1 MMTLSDEEAS
11 RISNSKIKPESHEF
25 IRSAPDDAKQIL
37 AAWYFDGAKIQY
49 SGKIN
54 PTEDDWNDY
63 TKSEFPVKNTFVQY
77 KWRMKPDTVKK
88 CRLALMKANGVVKPL
103 LVEDY
108 EFSLVFMNLQSNEI
122 FIRWLT
128 DWIEYEEPQ

>member
-11 RISNSKIKPESHEF
+11 RISNSKIKP
-25 IRSAPDDAKQIL
+25 APDEAKQIL
-37 AAWYFDGAKIQY
+37 TAWYFDGAKIQY

-63 TKSEFPVKNTFVQY
+63 TKSEFPNKNTFVQY
-77 KWRMKPDTVKK
+77 KWRLKPDIVKK
-88 CRLALMKANGVVKPL
+88 CRLALVKANGIIKPL

-108 EFSLVFMNLQSNEI
+108 EFAIQ
-122 FIRWLT
+122 
-128 DWIEYEEPQ
+128 